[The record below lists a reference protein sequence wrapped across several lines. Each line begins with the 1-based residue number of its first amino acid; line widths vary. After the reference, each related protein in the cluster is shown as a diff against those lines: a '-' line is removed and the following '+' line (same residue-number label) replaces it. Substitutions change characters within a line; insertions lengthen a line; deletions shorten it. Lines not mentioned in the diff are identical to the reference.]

1 MIITIGKCYR
11 SYLYIL
17 GKALSKFFSLFLLGN
32 KRKKSFGLFG
42 FCPIFHSFNFTQ
54 SIVSYFGYIIF
65 GLIFFI
71 FKKLKKEEQNEIK
84 VKTNQRE
91 ETLIY
96 NNPEQGKKD
105 AAKIRAEQAET
116 IKIIETL

>member
-17 GKALSKFFSLFLLGN
+17 GRALSKFLSLFLLGT
-32 KRKKSFGLFG
+32 KRHNNIGLFG
-42 FCPIFHSFNFTQ
+42 FCPIFHSFNFTK

-71 FKKLKKEEQNEIK
+71 FKKLKKKEQNEIEVRTGLK
-84 VKTNQRE
+84 KGTF
-91 ETLIY
+91 IY
-96 NNPEQGKKD
+96 NNPEQIHEEKLYKKYILLSLSFD
-105 AAKIRAEQAET
+105 FYI
-116 IKIIETL
+116 